1 MTRQGFA
8 RQGFARRTRKLRS
21 IVSPV
26 FGLTLCGFA
35 LTLVGVAGTP
45 SPAVAFGGMG
55 FGHMGG
61 FGGMGMGRSM
71 GPSMRTPM
79 MTPRRGTGT
88 YIAGPPGG
96 TKGNAG
102 NGDGNRWPPRHPVIG
117 HPIIVPIPGG
127 GTPPAAN
134 IPPTPPTGTAGL
146 NGGGGGG
153 GGGVSAGGA
162 GGGMPPRGE
171 RRFVPDEVI
180 TAFAA
185 GTTPQAI
192 EQLARRHNLTQLE
205 TINLPLLGTT
215 IYRWRIN
222 GRRPVGD
229 LVGAIEDERIVAS
242 VQPNYLFTLQ
252 EDAAKVPGT
261 GQSYAEQYVLGKL
274 DVEQAHRVATGKNVA
289 IALIDSEIDVKN
301 PNLDGVIVKN
311 FDALGGDDKP
321 HQHGTAMAG
330 AIAAHGKIV
339 GIAPGAQLLAARAFD
354 EDHDSKA
361 KSSAIY
367 KSLQWAADND
377 ARVVNMSF
385 AGPADPTLHRLLAA
399 AADKGVVLIAAAGNA
414 GPGSPPLYP
423 GADPNVIAVTA
434 TDSGDAIFA
443 MSNRGNYIAVAAP
456 GVDILALAP
465 GEALQLTTGT
475 SVATAHVS
483 GLAALLL
490 ECKPSLKPADIRAM
504 LAGTAKPLGSG
515 AKLVNAY
522 RAVMSL
528 NAEASDKDGSAEAKP

>member
-1 MTRQGFA
+1 
-8 RQGFARRTRKLRS
+8 L
-21 IVSPV
+21 
-26 FGLTLCGFA
+26 A
-35 LTLVGVAGTP
+35 LTLLGVAGG
-45 SPAVAFGGMG
+45 PAPAAAFGGFG

-61 FGGMGMGRSM
+61 GFGGPGMGMGR
-71 GPSMRTPM
+71 GLRGPM
-79 MTPRRGTGT
+79 MTPRRGGT
-88 YIAGPPGG
+88 YVARPPGG
-96 TKGNAG
+96 TRGNPG
-102 NGDGNRWPPRHPVIG
+102 NGGDGNRWPPHHPVTG
-117 HPIIVPIPGG
+117 HPIIVPVPSG
-127 GTPPAAN
+127 GTPAPN
-134 IPPTPPTGTAGL
+134 IPPPTGTARF
-146 NGGGGGG
+146 NSGGAG
-153 GGGVSAGGA
+153 GGGVAGAGGGGGA

-185 GTTPQAI
+185 SATPQAI

-205 TINLPLLGTT
+205 PINLPLLGTT

-252 EDAAKVPGT
+252 EDAAKIRGT

-274 DVEQAHRVATGKNVA
+274 DVEQAHRVATGKNIA
-289 IALIDSEIDVKN
+289 IALIDSEIDSKN

-311 FDALGGDDKP
+311 FDALDGDDKP

-330 AIAAHGKIV
+330 AIAAHGKLI
-339 GIAPGAQLLAARAFD
+339 GIAPGAQILAARAFD
-354 EDHDSKA
+354 EEHDSRA
-361 KSSAIY
+361 RSSAIY
-367 KSLQWAADND
+367 KSLQWAADSG

-414 GPGSPPLYP
+414 GPSSPPLYP

-443 MSNRGNYIAVAAP
+443 MANRGSYIVVASP
-456 GVDILALAP
+456 GVDILAFAP

-504 LAGTAKPLGSG
+504 LASTAKPLGSG

-522 RAVMSL
+522 RAVTSL
-528 NAEASDKDGSAEAKP
+528 NAEASDKDGSAEAKQ

>member
-8 RQGFARRTRKLRS
+8 RQGLAMRPRKLRPILS
-21 IVSPV
+21 SV
-26 FGLTLCGFA
+26 FGLTLGGIRSDALERRRRAEPGCG
-35 LTLVGVAGTP
+35 LRRHGLWTHGRL
-45 SPAVAFGGMG
+45 GG
-55 FGHMGG
+55 
-61 FGGMGMGRSM
+61 GGMGMGRSM
-71 GPSMRTPM
+71 GPSMRAPM
-79 MTPRRGTGT
+79 TTPRRGTGT
-88 YIAGPPGG
+88 YIARPPGG
-96 TKGNAG
+96 TKGNNG

-127 GTPPAAN
+127 GTPPVAN
-134 IPPTPPTGTAGL
+134 IPPTPPPNGTAGL
-146 NGGGGGG
+146 NGGGAEE
-153 GGGVSAGGA
+153 VAAGC

-185 GTTPQAI
+185 NTTPQAI

-274 DVEQAHRVATGKNVA
+274 DVEQAHRVATGKNIA

-367 KSLQWAADND
+367 KSLQWAADNG

-399 AADKGVVLIAAAGNA
+399 AAEKGLVLIAAAGNA

-443 MSNRGNYIAVAAP
+443 MANRGNYIAVAAP

-528 NAEASDKDGSAEAKP
+528 NAEASDKDGNAEAKP